1 MSRLLSRERVR
12 DAMLGLAL
20 LCATL
25 ALMLYPQ
32 PAMEAARS
40 GLRLCYN
47 VILPT
52 LFPASPSSTTREDRT
67 KKGNREGMITL

>member
-1 MSRLLSRERVR
+1 
-12 DAMLGLAL
+12 MLGLAL

-47 VILPT
+47 VIIPS
-52 LFPASPSSTTREDRT
+52 LFPSSSCPPWWWSWGWRGIWGGCWR
-67 KKGNREGMITL
+67 G

>member
-47 VILPT
+47 VIRTAPAPIGRRYALPH
-52 LFPASPSSTTREDRT
+52 PGRP
-67 KKGNREGMITL
+67 